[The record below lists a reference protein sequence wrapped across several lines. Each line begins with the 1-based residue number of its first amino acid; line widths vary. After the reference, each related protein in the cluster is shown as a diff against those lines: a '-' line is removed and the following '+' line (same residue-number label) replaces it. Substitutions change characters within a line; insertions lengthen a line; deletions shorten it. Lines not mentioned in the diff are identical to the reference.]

1 MYFISLFCYLYA
13 ILIFFS
19 LSIYSSNVGICLIT
33 SFQAWFLI
41 MAPSHY
47 SLLSGFLLNFVLFLH
62 SSLVLFVNFFSMGF
76 LSVCSF
82 ANNLNL
88 CGPVTGHPCPGSPP
102 FSPPPPF
109 VPPPPIS
116 VPGNLPSAAIALSY
130 RGDFLAWIKLVVR
143 TISIFW

>member
-1 MYFISLFCYLYA
+1 MSATLSQSMYFISLFCYLYA

-62 SSLVLFVNFFSMGF
+62 SSSVFICKFFLNGLPFCLQFCKQLESMW
-76 LSVCSF
+76 
-82 ANNLNL
+82 
-88 CGPVTGHPCPGSPP
+88 TGHWAP
-102 FSPPPPF
+102 
-109 VPPPPIS
+109 
-116 VPGNLPSAAIALSY
+116 LS
-130 RGDFLAWIKLVVR
+130 RLS
-143 TISIFW
+143 SIFSSSPFCPSTPNFCPR